1 MLGISSAL
9 RATRLPAPG
18 VASEI
23 CLRTAASA
31 SSVMP
36 RVISTTGRAY
46 VLSVALSLLLGLI
59 PGTDNPEQVRRYVR
73 VFVLPTLLADPPQ
86 PEAVFI

>member
-1 MLGISSAL
+1 MRSITMLGISSAL

-23 CLRTAASA
+23 CLRTVASA

-36 RVISTTGRAY
+36 RVIRTTGRAGSCSF
-46 VLSVALSLLLGLI
+46 LSVASSCSSEMPLGSSFEPSVMI
-59 PGTDNPEQVRRYVR
+59 T
-73 VFVLPTLLADPPQ
+73 TLLM
-86 PEAVFI
+86 